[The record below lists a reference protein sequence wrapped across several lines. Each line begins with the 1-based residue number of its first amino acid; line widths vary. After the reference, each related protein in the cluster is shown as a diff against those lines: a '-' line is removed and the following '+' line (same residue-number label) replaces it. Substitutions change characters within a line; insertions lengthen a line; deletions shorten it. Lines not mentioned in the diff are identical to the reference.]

1 MTETGLALPVP
12 RRAGLK
18 SRLRE
23 WRLRLALT
31 LLGRSAAARDALAE
45 HLRCHRG
52 YKGPL
57 LRTRTRTLVACG
69 DHFMWALNRDAGVG
83 QGLIKHGSWQRKDF
97 DTALRLI
104 LERNGR
110 IGPVFVDVG
119 TNIGTQSVYAALSA
133 KFSRVVAI
141 EPEPCNAAL
150 IGDNGRLNVSIL
162 FEIIQKA
169 AGGYAGAAHLALH
182 DTDAGMHALA
192 SAPGLRI
199 IEVALDTLPN
209 ILGGLGVVTEDVGL
223 LWMDIEGRE
232 FDVLGAAG
240 QLLQRRTPLFFEYCR
255 AAIGNEHAKWAETFR
270 SHGYS
275 CWLMRRQGRA
285 VETAADRLRQHPAH
299 MIVLA
304 GC

>member
-1 MTETGLALPVP
+1 MTESGLALPVP

-18 SRLRE
+18 SLLRE

-31 LLGRSAAARDALAE
+31 LLGRGAGAREALAE
-45 HLRCHRG
+45 HLRCG
-52 YKGPL
+52 SAYKGPL

-69 DHFMWALNRDAGVG
+69 DHLMWVLNRDAGVG
-83 QGLIKHGSWQRKDF
+83 QGLIKHGSWQREDF

-104 LERNGR
+104 LERNGS

-119 TNIGTQSVYAALSA
+119 ANIGTQSVYAALSA
-133 KFSRVVAI
+133 RFSRIVAI

-150 IGDNGRLNVSIL
+150 IGDNARLNDISIP
-162 FEIIQKA
+162 FDIIRKA
-169 AGGYAGAAHLALH
+169 AGGHPGAAHLAVH

-192 SAPGLRI
+192 SAPGPRT

-209 ILGGLGVVTEDVGL
+209 ILGGLSIMTEDVGL

-232 FDVLGAAG
+232 FDVFGAAG
-240 QLLQRRTPLFFEYCR
+240 QLLQRRTPLFFEYSR
-255 AAIGNEHAKWAETFR
+255 AALGDQHAKWAETFR

-275 CWLMRRQGRA
+275 CWLVRHHGRA
-285 VETAADRLRQHPAH
+285 VETGIGDALQIDFGNILL
-299 MIVLA
+299 I
-304 GC
+304 